1 MNVSISLDD
10 DAINAIAVRIAEILR
25 TAEARRDAGDEPSS
39 EWMGVPGA
47 AQYLGISQERV
58 RKLVA
63 RRAVPYVQEG
73 HGHRVFFSRRAL
85 DEWMLS
91 HLIPERN
98 AAGAV
103 R

>member
-1 MNVSISLDD
+1 M
-10 DAINAIAVRIAEILR
+10 RIAEILR
-25 TAEARRDAGDEPSS
+25 TSDAQRDADPEPSS
-39 EWMGVPGA
+39 EWMGVQGA
-47 AQYLGISQERV
+47 ARYLGISQERV

-73 HGHRVFFSRRAL
+73 PGHRVFFSRRAL

-91 HLIPERN
+91 QLIPERD